1 MLLGA
6 VLLGFSSGVLAND
19 YALIANKDVPIS
31 SLSKTDVQS
40 IFLGEK
46 SKWDDGS
53 NIEFMAQGDFHK
65 TIALK
70 SSVFYLH
77 YLKYF

>member
-1 MLLGA
+1 
-6 VLLGFSSGVLAND
+6 
-19 YALIANKDVPIS
+19 
-31 SLSKTDVQS
+31 
-40 IFLGEK
+40 
-46 SKWDDGS
+46 
-53 NIEFMAQGDFHK
+53 MAQGDFHK